1 MISNTYKVKISGPLW
16 REETVNIN
24 RHREDSGGEIYAYI
38 SNAKGK
44 KKVNW
49 WIISS
54 EIRII
59 KKEPRS

>member
-44 KKVNW
+44 KTKLTDG
-49 WIISS
+49 
-54 EIRII
+54 
-59 KKEPRS
+59 